1 MFRHFWKGSNFS
13 TKQEGNEK
21 MKVRVVLRKDLG
33 DVSREVER
41 RRVV

>member
-1 MFRHFWKGSNFS
+1 MFRHFCKGSNFS

-33 DVSREVER
+33 EKVREEELYKK
-41 RRVV
+41 